1 MVLIL
6 ALVVGGA
13 LSRPAQ
19 AQATKRAGAYW
30 AGLNRD
36 QKTDL
41 VLGIFDGFN
50 LSESILGIT
59 LKNEYTICSDI
70 MRAVHGRFPAKVDS
84 LSRAVLVVGGRQL
97 STLALGVSV
106 LPLFQDIPQG
116 WVNMMRYCIPGLAVL
131 IVLLTA
137 GVVCCAP
144 YGPRSGAGAVRTYDA
159 VPRQPLTVGKSIRIE
174 SSENITRVSVGAKEV
189 ADFVLLSPREVYVT
203 GIAPGLT
210 NLMQEIFA
218 FEQRGVTPDG
228 KVKGVFLPRGIRP
241 KFAAKFEAKGIR
253 LSDGLFDPRNVAEV

>member
-1 MVLIL
+1 MARGWGVWRWRLPGLVLIL

-70 MRAVHGRFPAKVDS
+70 MEQVMRQSDAYFSGMSAGRIVSGLDAFYLEKKNRNIPVS
-84 LSRAVLVVGGRQL
+84 WGVWVVVRQGRGDQ
-97 STLALGVSV
+97 
-106 LPLFQDIPQG
+106 
-116 WVNMMRYCIPGLAVL
+116 
-131 IVLLTA
+131 TA
-137 GVVCCAP
+137 
-144 YGPRSGAGAVRTYDA
+144 T
-159 VPRQPLTVGKSIRIE
+159 QFI
-174 SSENITRVSVGAKEV
+174 
-189 ADFVLLSPREVYVT
+189 
-203 GIAPGLT
+203 
-210 NLMQEIFA
+210 QEL
-218 FEQRGVTPDG
+218 RKLYP
-228 KVKGVFLPRGIRP
+228 
-241 KFAAKFEAKGIR
+241 
-253 LSDGLFDPRNVAEV
+253 